1 MVFYQF
7 NIKYKTSDS
16 PKWAVF
22 ILGGKTLMQNGKD
35 TVLLV
40 QLADAALGS
49 DGFLIGNL
57 TENSYSLE
65 SELVDEQTKFG
76 RILAYGQSSESFE
89 ITAYG
94 DKNDPGQKAILDAI
108 RNEKQ
113 LKVWEV
119 DLKVNDDDTHDAN
132 FAYTLVESVEKSS
145 PGDGFQELSATLQ
158 VIGESQQG
166 KLPKLPQEVIEFA
179 TYGFE
184 TPGEK
189 SGEFGKD
196 QTEGVVVDSVS
207 VTPQTTSVVVGS
219 TRQLT
224 VTVLPVEATN
234 KNVSFVSSEE
244 AVATVTSAGLIT
256 GVAEGSATIT
266 ITTVSGGKTATVA
279 VTVTAS

>member
-1 MVFYQF
+1 
-7 NIKYKTSDS
+7 
-16 PKWAVF
+16 
-22 ILGGKTLMQNGKD
+22 MQNGKD

-89 ITAYG
+89 ISAYG
-94 DKNDPGQKAILDAI
+94 DKKDPGQKAILDAI

-119 DLKVNDDDTHDAN
+119 DLKVNEDGTHDAN

-145 PGDGFQELSATLQ
+145 PGDGFQEISATLQ
-158 VIGESQQG
+158 VIGKSQQG

-234 KNVSFVSSEE
+234 KNVTFVSSDV
-244 AVATVTSAGLIT
+244 AIATVTTAGLIT

-266 ITTVSGGKTATVA
+266 ITTASGGKTATVA
-279 VTVTAS
+279 VTVTAT

>member
-1 MVFYQF
+1 
-7 NIKYKTSDS
+7 
-16 PKWAVF
+16 
-22 ILGGKTLMQNGKD
+22 MQNGKD

-40 QLADAALGS
+40 QLATAALGE

-57 TENSYSLE
+57 TENSYSME
-65 SELVDEQTKFG
+65 NELVDEQTKFG

-94 DKNDPGQKAILDAI
+94 DKSDPGQKAILNAI

-119 DLKVNDDDTHDAN
+119 DLELNANGKHDAV

-145 PGDGFQELSATLQ
+145 PGDGFQEVSATLQ
-158 VIGESQQG
+158 VIGKSQTG
-166 KLPKLPQEVIEFA
+166 ELPPLPTEVIEFA
-179 TYGFE
+179 RYGFE
-184 TPGEK
+184 MPGEM
-189 SGEFGKD
+189 SGEFGKE
-196 QTEGVVVDSVS
+196 QTEGAPVDSVS

-224 VTVLPVEATN
+224 VTVLPTEATN
-234 KNVSFVSSEE
+234 KNVTFVSSDV
-244 AVATVTSAGLIT
+244 AIATVTPAGLIT

-266 ITTVSGGKTATVA
+266 ITTASGGKTTTVA

>member
-1 MVFYQF
+1 
-7 NIKYKTSDS
+7 
-16 PKWAVF
+16 
-22 ILGGKTLMQNGKD
+22 MQNGKD

-40 QLADAALGS
+40 QLADAALGT

-94 DKNDPGQKAILDAI
+94 DKKDPGQIAIIEAI
-108 RNEKQ
+108 RKEKQ

-119 DLKVNDDDTHDAN
+119 DLTVNDDDTHDAN

-158 VIGESQQG
+158 VIGKSQQG

-189 SGEFGKD
+189 TGEFGKE
-196 QTEGVVVDSVS
+196 QTEGAPVDSVS
-207 VTPQTTSVVVGS
+207 VTPQTTSVAVGS

-234 KNVSFVSSEE
+234 KNVTFVSSDV
-244 AVATVTSAGLIT
+244 AIATVTPAGLIT

-266 ITTVSGGKTATVA
+266 ITTASGGKTTTVA